1 MVFGSTKLKN
11 ECAFN
16 SDNKAALIFPAAAIA
31 PFLSYASGAKYF
43 LVYASIKVLP
53 VPVSVENT

>member
-16 SDNKAALIFPAAAIA
+16 SDNKAALI
-31 PFLSYASGAKYF
+31 LVHLESDQLQGAKD
-43 LVYASIKVLP
+43 LGLEAKI
-53 VPVSVENT
+53 